1 MSVGV
6 PGARDGVEVR
16 AARSRRYPDQV
27 SQESESGVSAP
38 TVSNWN
44 LPNALTMVRI
54 LLVPV
59 YGVLLAQDTVGSR
72 IGACIVFV
80 VAALTDRWDGHIAR
94 TRGLIT
100 KFGTMLDTLADKILV
115 VAALVIFSMIGEVPW
130 WVTIVMIVREFG
142 IMALKSGLSRRE
154 VIAPSSGGK
163 IKAVLQMVA
172 LSVLTVDWVGLL
184 GEQVGSWLYW
194 LGMAIL
200 YAATLIAVVTAV
212 DYVVKAFRIVRTGQ
226 STK

>member
-1 MSVGV
+1 MNEQADQ
-6 PGARDGVEVR
+6 GAQT
-16 AARSRRYPDQV
+16 P
-27 SQESESGVSAP
+27 P
-38 TVSNWN
+38 VSNWN

-72 IGACIVFV
+72 IAACVIFV
-80 VAALTDRWDGHIAR
+80 IAALTDRWDGHIAR

-115 VAALVIFSMIGEVPW
+115 VAALLIFSWLGEVPW
-130 WVTIVMIVREFG
+130 WVTIVLIVREFG
-142 IMALKSGLSRRE
+142 IMALKSVLAKHE

-163 IKAVLQMVA
+163 LKAVLQMVA
-172 LSVLTVDWVGLL
+172 LAVLTVDWVNLL
-184 GEQVGSWLYW
+184 PDPFGAIMYW
-194 LGMAIL
+194 LGMVIL

-212 DYVVKAFRIVRTGQ
+212 DYVFKAVRIVRTGSS
-226 STK
+226 ST